1 MMKEPLNREAAEQIF
16 KQEAI
21 CFGGRDAIPQYRVIE
36 LFGEHIAYFM
46 EENMGYHGLL
56 ELGRDY
62 SGVGSGTEERPF
74 LTFFMK
80 EGFIKIVSEHN
91 YLYYIAAHAES
102 DAGRIADDLWR
113 KRIERI
119 EREDA
124 EAAAR
129 EEAKKQERKAKR
141 EAAKAAKAAREAAE
155 KESSGGEKHNA
166 EAKG

>member
-21 CFGGRDAIPQYRVIE
+21 FFGFADAIPEYKVIE
-36 LFGEHIAYFM
+36 LFGERMA
-46 EENMGYHGLL
+46 
-56 ELGRDY
+56 DY
-62 SGVGSGTEERPF
+62 VAQNIKWDRQRMDIGIDSGTEEGVSVIRYLYQSGF
-74 LTFFMK
+74 LRV
-80 EGFIKIVSEHN
+80 VSEHN
-91 YLYYIAAHAES
+91 RHLASMAHAGSESGKIVNAAH
-102 DAGRIADDLWR
+102 
-113 KRIERI
+113 KREWERI